1 MGIPKSF
8 YIKNVG
14 ETNEKK
20 NEIKN
25 IIFIRKRKW
34 NLAQKCNKLGLSI
47 SEYIRQL
54 INDYTPIKI
63 DINIISKHKED
74 FRMIGNGL
82 NAVAR
87 DTHRYGFINECDL
100 NHYSTW
106 LNDVI
111 DEIKFDLEIN

>member
-1 MGIPKSF
+1 MRKRM
-8 YIKNVG
+8 K
-14 ETNEKK
+14 EKTLYLSEK
-20 NEIKN
+20 ENEILIK
-25 IIFIRKRKW
+25 
-34 NLAQKCNKLGLSI
+34 KCNKFGLSI

-63 DINIISKHKED
+63 DINNISKYKED

-87 DTHRYGFINECDL
+87 DTHRYGFINERDL
-100 NHYSTW
+100 NHYLSW

-111 DEIKFDLEIN
+111 EEIKFDLNIK